1 LTVVPVAP
9 HLLRPGGG
17 QRGVLLWRFET
28 ARAALSSSAVGGGWG
43 SIDWVI
49 AIGVDLDYDRTD
61 LDRHAAEVAAAVEAQ
76 VAGATLFTA
85 VDVGDVCHGLCAGVR
100 VDATVGVTQ
109 PTWAAADEG
118 GAASNPR
125 PGTVNVVAQL
135 PVALEP
141 AAAVNA
147 VVTITE
153 AKSQGLFE
161 AGVDGTGTAS
171 DAVVVCW
178 PPDGA
183 PEPFAGPRST
193 WGARLARATHAA
205 VAAGLRLPERP

>member
-1 LTVVPVAP
+1 
-9 HLLRPGGG
+9 
-17 QRGVLLWRFET
+17 VLLWRFET

-76 VAGATLFTA
+76 GAGATLFTA

-100 VDATVGVTQ
+100 V
-109 PTWAAADEG
+109 AAADEG

-135 PVALEP
+135 PVALEA

-153 AKSQGLFE
+153 AKAQALFE